1 MNKTYA
7 EKFYRDI
14 RKIIA
19 DTPLIKSDKQRKKNI
34 YILIKSQGNIY
45 KTKAEEERKK
55 GSVGQLYSI
64 PSEDEI
70 RIHVLNSMVTWSTL
84 TEHMSSQEYG
94 IYIMNVVGAYH
105 DSWKE
110 NSTLTK

>member
-14 RKIIA
+14 KRIVS
-19 DTPLIKSDKQRKKNI
+19 DTPLIKSDKQRKKTI
-34 YILIKSQGNIY
+34 YYLIKNQGNMY
-45 KTKAEEERKK
+45 KVKAEEERKK
-55 GSVGQLYSI
+55 NAVGQLYVI

-70 RIHVLNSMVTWSTL
+70 RIHTLNSMVSWSML
-84 TEHMSSQEYG
+84 TDHMNSKEYG
-94 IYIMNVVGAYH
+94 IYIMSVVGAYH

-110 NSTLTK
+110 KFNID